1 MASRKDKKGRV
12 LQKGEYQRSD
22 GTYQY
27 SYYDI
32 TGKRRYLYSKD
43 LMELRKKEKEYMF
56 ANWQGADVY
65 GVSVTLNSMYDRY
78 MATKFGLR
86 ESTYCSYLQMYDRYV
101 RDEFGQQSVKHI
113 RHSDILA
120 FYTYLIKDKK
130 LGIRSVEYVHDQ
142 IRPALELA
150 VQDGLI
156 VRNPAAHAFGNFKK
170 SSGLESNKKKALTL
184 DEQKLFLEYIES
196 HPVWDRYHSIFQV
209 MLGTGLRVGELVG
222 LRWQD
227 VDFDN
232 RQISVNH
239 SIVAIKARRNG
250 PKEHLKINLPKT
262 DAGIRNVPVMEPV
275 MEGFKKEYRY
285 AKLRGFP
292 NCTLDGYTDFIF
304 TKQNGSVYTSTRL
317 DKVLSDIVK
326 SYNKQEVKIAEIEER
341 DPIFLPKISNH
352 TLRHTFCTRLCERD
366 VNIKVIQT
374 VMGHAS
380 IKITMDIYAEVS
392 ERKQKEEIDRLAQEL
407 DVF

>member
-12 LQKGEYQRSD
+12 LQKGEYQRSN

-32 TGKRRYLYSKD
+32 TGKRRYQYSKD

-56 ANWQGADVY
+56 ANWQGADAY

-156 VRNPAAHAFGNFKK
+156 VRNPATHAFGNFKK

-184 DEQKLFLEYIES
+184 DEQKLFLEY
-196 HPVWDRYHSIFQV
+196 
-209 MLGTGLRVGELVG
+209 T
-222 LRWQD
+222 
-227 VDFDN
+227 
-232 RQISVNH
+232 SVR
-239 SIVAIKARRNG
+239 SRIIK
-250 PKEHLKINLPKT
+250 
-262 DAGIRNVPVMEPV
+262 D
-275 MEGFKKEYRY
+275 
-285 AKLRGFP
+285 
-292 NCTLDGYTDFIF
+292 
-304 TKQNGSVYTSTRL
+304 
-317 DKVLSDIVK
+317 
-326 SYNKQEVKIAEIEER
+326 
-341 DPIFLPKISNH
+341 
-352 TLRHTFCTRLCERD
+352 
-366 VNIKVIQT
+366 
-374 VMGHAS
+374 
-380 IKITMDIYAEVS
+380 
-392 ERKQKEEIDRLAQEL
+392 
-407 DVF
+407 